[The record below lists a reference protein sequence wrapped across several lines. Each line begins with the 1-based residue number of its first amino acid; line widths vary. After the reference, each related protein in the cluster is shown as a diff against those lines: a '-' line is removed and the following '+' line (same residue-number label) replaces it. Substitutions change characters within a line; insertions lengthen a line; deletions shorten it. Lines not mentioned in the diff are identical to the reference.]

1 MSGETPRQND
11 HKERWQ
17 VCEPH
22 QVATFLT
29 TGAERSKAEH
39 DLREELERLQCWNI
53 ELEQALSEKTA
64 ELRQSQGRLRALVS
78 ELSLA
83 EQRER
88 KRLANELHDHLQQI
102 LVLGKLMI
110 GQGKRLGSGVPD
122 CQIVF

>member
-1 MSGETPRQND
+1 MGEPQ
-11 HKERWQ
+11 
-17 VCEPH
+17 
-22 QVATFLT
+22 QVATFPHN
-29 TGAERSKAEH
+29 GAERSKAEH

-78 ELSLA
+78 ELSLT
-83 EQRER
+83 EHRER
-88 KRLANELHDHLQQI
+88 KRLANELHHHLQQI